1 MSLPDPKGFFGIKE
15 RTLSI
20 GNQFDQES
28 THHEFDQ
35 WVGSGASSTE
45 RVGSTHLQLDR
56 AGRLKGELRLT
67 GGQDPLDSST
77 RPRQPTSAE
86 SAVSLLPRESRFG
99 DDAASELWAPPTDRV
114 PNYDSV
120 STDIRTKFTTAT
132 EERLIRMTRTAPS
145 PHDHLASV

>member
-1 MSLPDPKGFFGIKE
+1 MPWVMHTSTRTYGHTHEHTYTRTDPDTVNQKKTPPCGQDPKGFFGIKE

-67 GGQDPLDSST
+67 GRLDSSASGT
-77 RPRQPTSAE
+77 QPSSDGSRGSTQAAPHLLCRRARPA
-86 SAVSLLPRESRFG
+86 
-99 DDAASELWAPPTDRV
+99 
-114 PNYDSV
+114 
-120 STDIRTKFTTAT
+120 
-132 EERLIRMTRTAPS
+132 
-145 PHDHLASV
+145 